1 MIAMSKLHRI
11 KNYKL
16 SPIEVNKDSKKLGQR
31 KNKIGFFTEAKYRS
45 CFFRKKSRDL
55 SVDVVFSCISA
66 NIH

>member
-31 KNKIGFFTEAKYRS
+31 KNKIKFFTEAKYRS
-45 CFFRKKSRDL
+45 CFFHKKVQIFQSMW
-55 SVDVVFSCISA
+55 FS
-66 NIH
+66 HVLMF